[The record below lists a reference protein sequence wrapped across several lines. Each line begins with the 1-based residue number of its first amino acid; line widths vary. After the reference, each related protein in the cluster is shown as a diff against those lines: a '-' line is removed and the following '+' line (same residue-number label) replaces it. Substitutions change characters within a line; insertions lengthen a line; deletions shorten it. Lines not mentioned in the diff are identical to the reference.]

1 MSARAAGGRLEM
13 AADFE
18 DLEIGDALI
27 TRGRTITE
35 SDLVNFSALTG
46 DWHPQHADAE
56 WAAGSQFG
64 ERIAHGMMVLS
75 YAVGLVPFNPER
87 VVALRGFEKVTF
99 KRPTRIGDTIKV
111 EVKVA
116 EKKQLDEGH
125 GLVGFRWKV
134 VNQDRKTACQL
145 KIEALW
151 KIGEIPGGSDSG
163 VVAGSGTGASAA
175 AGGAGATGPASAS
188 AAPTGAKPG
197 AVSFSAG
204 NTGIQEVYL

>member
-1 MSARAAGGRLEM
+1 MSANAADGRLQMAAG
-13 AADFE
+13 FE
-18 DLEIGDALI
+18 DLEIGDSLV

-75 YAVGLVPFNPER
+75 YAVGLVPFDPER
-87 VVALRGFEKVTF
+87 VVALRGFERVTF

-116 EKKQLDEGH
+116 EKKQLDESH
-125 GLVGFRWKV
+125 GLVGFRWRV
-134 VNQDRKTACQL
+134 LNQDGKTACQL

-151 KIGEIPGGSDSG
+151 KLGEPGGSGQPGDG
-163 VVAGSGTGASAA
+163 GRGAGASAA
-175 AGGAGATGPASAS
+175 NGGAGGKTQVSTAPASS
-188 AAPTGAKPG
+188 G
-197 AVSFSAG
+197 V
-204 NTGIQEVYL
+204 QEVYL